1 MLIGF
6 NEWSTIG
13 VAYAIKELNL
23 NNKVFGIGF
32 DSNVNC
38 VNMLESG
45 EIDTL
50 IVQNPFLWVTPRFQK
65 RLKYCRAKNRK
76 QAQLKPIPM
85 L

>member
-1 MLIGF
+1 M
-6 NEWSTIG
+6 
-13 VAYAIKELNL
+13 AYAIKELNL

-50 IVQNPFLWVTPRFQK
+50 IVQNPFSYGLHLGFKSV
-65 RLKYCRAKNRK
+65 
-76 QAQLKPIPM
+76 
-85 L
+85 